1 VLDDTDSEPGLER
14 VACVNVGEPEIS
26 HLRHLNRKPGANVTA
41 GDAGESG
48 QPSIFFIFVCFIL
61 ILSTFYFCFFRSTLL
76 RGSQEDG
83 RATAATFFPI
93 RGIQR
98 LPEFH

>member
-1 VLDDTDSEPGLER
+1 MMHR
-14 VACVNVGEPEIS
+14 
-26 HLRHLNRKPGANVTA
+26 RHLHGNFGANVTA
-41 GDAGESG
+41 CVAGQSR
-48 QPSIFFIFVCFIL
+48 QPSIFFIFICFSKNIL
-61 ILSTFYFCFFRSTLL
+61 ILSTFYFLFFRSTLL